1 MLKTRKSQARLR
13 LLKSDDFD
21 LCNSCNLIAASPL
34 GSAVR
39 PHSISL
45 IDDAVSPTREPIS
58 ARVRPVPRRSE
69 MRAAHEVMAPSL
81 RRAVA
86 LSQRP
91 SVTVIRNTF
100 EMARPK
106 DLPKFAHVGPRIA
119 YWRKKRDLS
128 RTALGD
134 LVGLKYSTI
143 ADLETELSNS
153 TKALYKFAAALR
165 VNLHYLETDDGDPEA
180 GPPPPLD
187 TWPLPGVQRE
197 KLENLDR
204 VERRAV
210 ESAIKEVLAEIEED
224 RRKQRKTA

>member
-1 MLKTRKSQARLR
+1 MLKTTKSQARLR

-69 MRAAHEVMAPSL
+69 MREAHEVMGPSL
-81 RRAVA
+81 RRAVD

-91 SVTVIRNTF
+91 SVTVIRNTS

-106 DLPKFAHVGPRIA
+106 DLPTFTHLGPRIA
-119 YWRKKRDLS
+119 YWRAKRQLS
-128 RTALGD
+128 RTDLGEKVD
-134 LVGLKYSTI
+134 LAYSTI
-143 ADLETELSNS
+143 ADLEDERSNS

-165 VNLHYLETDDGDPEA
+165 VNLHYLETDEGDPESD
-180 GPPPPLD
+180 PPPPLD
-187 TWPLPGVQRE
+187 IWPLPGIPRE
-197 KLENLDR
+197 KLEGLDR

-224 RRKQRKTA
+224 RRKHRKSA